1 MLVVGAKGF
10 AKEILEE
17 IRSLYPNDDLV
28 FYDDVSKNIPDE
40 LYASYKILNTREQAK
55 EYFSTTDKKFV
66 LGIGNPLLRRKVTQ
80 QFIDLG
86 GVLIPLISNKSCV
99 AKHDVQIGEGST
111 IMSFSVISNG
121 SKIGKGCLL
130 YFHSSITHD
139 CVLGDFVE
147 ISPGAQI
154 LGRATVGDF
163 SQVGSNAVILPGIKV
178 GKNVIVGAGA
188 VVTKDVPDN
197 SVVVGVPA
205 KIIKTNPV
213 VE

>member
-17 IRSLYPNDDLV
+17 ICSSYPNDDLV
-28 FYDDVSKNIPDE
+28 FYDDISKNIPDE
-40 LYASYKILNTREQAK
+40 LYASYKILNNKEQAK
-55 EYFSTTDKKFV
+55 EYFSTKDKKFA
-66 LGIGNPLLRRKVTQ
+66 LGIGNPLIRRKVAQ

-86 GVLIPLISNKSCV
+86 GVLTSVISNKSCV

-111 IMSFSVISNG
+111 IMSLSVISNG

-139 CVLGDFVE
+139 CVIGNFVE

-154 LGRATVGDF
+154 LGRAIVGDF
-163 SQVGSNAVILPGIKV
+163 SQIGANAVILPDIKV
-178 GKNVIVGAGA
+178 GKNVVVGAGA
-188 VVTKDVPDN
+188 VVTSDIPDN
-197 SVVVGVPA
+197 SVAVGIPA